1 MKHRMADIGFPMA
14 AGEYAAAILGPVETA
29 SLASLD
35 LNLLR
40 TFLAVYRSGS
50 FTGAARLLG
59 LSQPTV
65 TTQMRALERQTGREL
80 FERLPRGVT
89 PTPVADE
96 LAARIAAPLDEL
108 AAVAGPTPRA
118 GARAEPVHLAGPAEL
133 LCTKAL
139 PALAPL
145 IAEGVR
151 LRVATGL
158 TDPLLDELR
167 AGRHDLVIATTRPR
181 GRTVHAVPLTDEEFV
196 LVAAPI
202 WAERL
207 LGRGPAREDEG
218 ERAAGRKTEGRG
230 VVERHTDTDG
240 VVVPEAEDEIHGQ
253 GPAGQGAEGPGSAG
267 EGGERRGSALR
278 GSKGQGPAGQG
289 GEGLGS
295 AGRDAEREGSA
306 GRDAEAQGPTGQATE
321 APGPAVRHAGRRSF
335 VAPDSFDPAVLH
347 EVPLIT
353 YAEDLPI
360 ARRYWR
366 HVFGRRL
373 SRTAAVTVPDLR
385 GVLAAVAAGAGFSV
399 LPRYLC
405 QDLLASGALVALLE
419 PEDPPINTGFLV
431 QRPGASDN
439 PDVARV
445 RALLLRAARSW

>member
-1 MKHRMADIGFPMA
+1 M
-14 AGEYAAAILGPVETA
+14 ETA

-108 AAVAGPTPRA
+108 AAVAGPTPPA
-118 GARAEPVHLAGPAEL
+118 GTRAEPVHLAGPAEL
-133 LCTKAL
+133 LCTRVL

-181 GRTVHAVPLTDEEFV
+181 GRTLHAVPLTDEEFV
-196 LVAAPI
+196 LVAAPT

-207 LGRGPAREDEG
+207 TGRGPARDAEG
-218 ERAAGRKTEGRG
+218 EGAGGREAEGDGAGGREAEGDGAGGWDAVGEGAAGRDAEGRG
-230 VVERHTDTDG
+230 VVVRGADAGGAVGSEGEGRF
-240 VVVPEAEDEIHGQ
+240 PGQ
-253 GPAGQGAEGPGSAG
+253 GPAGQGS
-267 EGGERRGSALR
+267 ER
-278 GSKGQGPAGQG
+278 QG
-289 GEGLGS
+289 G
-295 AGRDAEREGSA
+295 AGRDAGGREAEGA
-306 GRDAEAQGPTGQATE
+306 GAGARDAEGEGAARRDAGGEGA
-321 APGPAVRHAGRRSF
+321 GGRRAEGR
-335 VAPDSFDPAVLH
+335 VPTLPGSFDPAVLH

>member
-1 MKHRMADIGFPMA
+1 M
-14 AGEYAAAILGPVETA
+14 ETP
-29 SLASLD
+29 SLD

-96 LAARIAAPLDEL
+96 LAARIAAPLDDL
-108 AAVAGPTPRA
+108 AVVAGPTPPA
-118 GARAEPVHLAGPAEL
+118 GARAEPVHLAGPAEF
-133 LCTKAL
+133 LCTTVL

-145 IAEGVR
+145 VAEGLR
-151 LRVATGL
+151 LRVSTGL
-158 TDPLLDELR
+158 TDALLEELR

-181 GRTVHAVPLTDEEFV
+181 GRTVHAVPLADEEFV
-196 LVAAPI
+196 LVAAPV

-207 LGRGPAREDEG
+207 RGRQSQRDATAGDATAG
-218 ERAAGRKTEGRG
+218 GAAAGYAATGGPGTRG
-230 VVERHTDTDG
+230 APT
-240 VVVPEAEDEIHGQ
+240 
-253 GPAGQGAEGPGSAG
+253 PGSATPG
-267 EGGERRGSALR
+267 SAAPDSAPRRSAPRGSA
-278 GSKGQGPAGQG
+278 
-289 GEGLGS
+289 
-295 AGRDAEREGSA
+295 
-306 GRDAEAQGPTGQATE
+306 T
-321 APGPAVRHAGRRSF
+321 PGPACPEASAPGSPVPAETSAPGSASPDACAPGTPVPAGTP
-335 VAPDSFDPAVLH
+335 APGSAVLLDPAVLQD
-347 EVPLIT
+347 VPLVT

-385 GVLAAVAAGAGFSV
+385 GVLAAVAGGAGFSV

-419 PEDPPINTGFLV
+419 PEDPPINTSFLV
-431 QRPGASDN
+431 RRPGACDN

-445 RALLLRAARSW
+445 HDLLLRAAPSW

>member
-1 MKHRMADIGFPMA
+1 MDIPA
-14 AGEYAAAILGPVETA
+14 
-29 SLASLD
+29 LD

-65 TTQMRALERQTGREL
+65 TTQMRTLERQTGREL
-80 FERLPRGVT
+80 FERLPRGVA
-89 PTPVADE
+89 PTQVAEE

-108 AAVAGPTPRA
+108 AAVAGPEPRE
-118 GARAEPVHLAGPAEL
+118 GVRPEPVHLAGPAEF
-133 LCTKAL
+133 LCTTVL

-145 IAEGVR
+145 VAEGVR

-167 AGRHDLVIATTRPR
+167 AGRHDLVIATARPR
-181 GRTVHAVPLTDEEFV
+181 GRTLHAVPLADEEFV
-196 LVAAPI
+196 LVAAPV

-207 LGRGPAREDEG
+207 RDRLPVEGPA
-218 ERAAGRKTEGRG
+218 
-230 VVERHTDTDG
+230 
-240 VVVPEAEDEIHGQ
+240 
-253 GPAGQGAEGPGSAG
+253 
-267 EGGERRGSALR
+267 ALH
-278 GSKGQGPAGQG
+278 S
-289 GEGLGS
+289 
-295 AGRDAEREGSA
+295 
-306 GRDAEAQGPTGQATE
+306 
-321 APGPAVRHAGRRSF
+321 
-335 VAPDSFDPAVLH
+335 
-347 EVPLIT
+347 VPLIT

-373 SRTAAVTVPDLR
+373 SCSAAVTVPDLR
-385 GVLAAVAAGAGFSV
+385 GVLAVVVAGAGFSV

-405 QDLLASGALVALLE
+405 ADGLASGALLELLE

-439 PDVARV
+439 PDVVRV
-445 RALLLRAARSW
+445 RELLLRSGRTW

>member
-1 MKHRMADIGFPMA
+1 M
-14 AGEYAAAILGPVETA
+14 ET
-29 SLASLD
+29 ASLD

-133 LCTKAL
+133 LCTRAL

-158 TDPLLDELR
+158 TDPLLEELR

-218 ERAAGRKTEGRG
+218 ERAAERKPEGRG
-230 VVERHTDTDG
+230 VVERDTDTDG
-240 VVVPEAEDEIHGQ
+240 VVVPETEDEIHGQ
-253 GPAGQGAEGPGSAG
+253 GPAGQATEG
-267 EGGERRGSALR
+267 L
-278 GSKGQGPAGQG
+278 GPAGPG

-295 AGRDAEREGSA
+295 AGRGAGRQGSA
-306 GRDAEAQGPTGQATE
+306 RRGAEGQGSAVQATEHQGPTVRDAEAPGPTGQATE

-445 RALLLRAARSW
+445 RALLLRAARRW